1 MTAGSLAPRRRRHRA
16 VAGATVVAA
25 LLLGGCSPAP
35 QPSKDLARD
44 LADRVGVDAMFVHL
58 RKLQAIADANN
69 RSRAEGTSGYDA
81 SVDYVAQTLRDKGFD
96 VTTPEFD
103 RLGVSSPGRP
113 TLTASGRAYP
123 VIQASLLTPTG
134 AGGLRAV
141 TLRPQKAAGCVA
153 ADYGTKRVTGAIV
166 VVDDLGCSIVDKQD
180 TALKEGAV
188 GVLVVTN
195 PGASGSPRG
204 LFTRGYYRG
213 LTVPVGVIDAGADA
227 ALRRTDSPVLLTLD
241 AKAAMVKSRNV
252 VAQTKSGDTH
262 NVVMAGA
269 HLDTVAESPGINDD
283 GTGVAALLETAAAL
297 GSQPQITN
305 AVRFGF
311 WGSEESALD
320 GSTKYVQSL
329 DRDALNDVALYLNFD
344 MLGSPNA
351 GFFTYDGDQSGQPN
365 PAVAASAVPVGSAGI
380 ERTLAG
386 YLNLA
391 GIRPADM
398 PLGRVADYA
407 PFLDA
412 GVPIGGTT
420 TGAGQRK
427 SEVQARLWGGTAG
440 VPFDRNYHLADDTVD
455 NVSRDALAVTGP
467 AVAFVVGTYAQSIEG
482 VNGVPSREQRRRN
495 TP

>member
-1 MTAGSLAPRRRRHRA
+1 MTAGPSEPRRRRHQALAGAA
-16 VAGATVVAA
+16 VAVA
-25 LLLGGCSPAP
+25 LLLGGCSSAP
-35 QPSKDLARD
+35 PPSEDIARD
-44 LADRVGVDAMFVHL
+44 LADRVGIDGMYVHL
-58 RKLQAIADANN
+58 RKLQEIADANN

-81 SVDYVAQTLRDKGFD
+81 SVEYVAKTLRDKGFD
-96 VTTPEFD
+96 VETPEFE
-103 RLGVSSPGRP
+103 RLGVASPGRP
-113 TLTASGRAYP
+113 TLTASGRGYP
-123 VIQASLLTPTG
+123 IDQASLLRPTP
-134 AGGLRAV
+134 AGGLKAV
-141 TLRPQKAAGCVA
+141 TVRPQKPAGCAA
-153 ADYGTKRVTGAIV
+153 ADYGAKRVTGAIA
-166 VVDDLGCSIVDKQD
+166 VVDDTACSIVDKQD
-180 TALKEGAV
+180 TAVHKGAI
-188 GVLVVTN
+188 GLLVVSN

-204 LFTRGYYRG
+204 LFTPGYYRG
-213 LTVPVGVIDAGADA
+213 LKVPVGVIDADADA
-227 ALRRTDSPVLLTLD
+227 ALRRTDAPVLLTLD
-241 AKAAMVKSRNV
+241 AKAAMVTSRNV
-252 VAQTKSGDTH
+252 VAQTKTGDTH
-262 NVVMAGA
+262 NVVVAGA
-269 HLDTVAESPGINDD
+269 HLDTVAKSPGINDD

-311 WGSEESALD
+311 WGSEEAVLE

-329 DRDALNDVALYLNFD
+329 DRDHLNDIALYLNFD

-365 PAVAASAVPVGSAGI
+365 PAVPADAVPVGSAGI

-398 PLGRVADYA
+398 PLGKASDYS

-412 GVPIGGTT
+412 GVPIGGMT
-420 TGAGQRK
+420 TGAAQRK
-427 SEVQARLWGGTAG
+427 TEVQARLWGGTAG
-440 VPFDRNYHLADDTVD
+440 VAFDRNYHLPGDTVD

-467 AVAFVVGTYAQSIEG
+467 GVAFVVGTYAKSIEG